1 MSSKA
6 FWRVVAITVVAVAA
20 LVGGI
25 AHTRGLGPLGASRA
39 TGAAE
44 EVERGYREALE
55 IVEANYAGEVEFERA
70 SEAAIQGML
79 WSLDPHSNF
88 FTAADYAKLL
98 QDQESRFTG
107 IGVSIQ
113 RHRDAVYVQSPVE
126 GTPAARA
133 GLRFGDRIVEVDGK
147 NAREWTTAQV
157 SKAVRG
163 ERGKRVTLKV
173 ERAGSE
179 APLYFTIVRDSVPQ
193 PSVRNAFMIRP
204 GVGYV
209 ALTGGFTQTTTKELR
224 DAFERLRGEGMR
236 QVVLDLRNNG
246 GGLLE
251 QSVNVASLFVGRG
264 QTVVTVRGRADERT
278 RVLKNQST
286 DPVEFPLVVLIN
298 RNSASASEIVA
309 GAIQDHGRGLIVG
322 ETSFGKGLVQKV
334 FPLPFGAGLTLTTA
348 KYYTPYGR
356 LIQREYT
363 GGTYYDY
370 YARREDEA
378 APANGTVAPGAPATP
393 GSPSQPSQTGAPSEA
408 PTPEPIPHASPTGPP
423 ITTAA
428 GRVFYGGGGITP
440 DHHVRPLD
448 LGTPA
453 RVRIYDAS
461 FHFTRELA
469 AGRVGGLESYRV
481 PETPQFGRAPRA
493 TDFPVTDRVVEA
505 FRDFVRRGAEPGL
518 SVAALDA
525 DLDFARMRLR
535 EDIITAAFGLEA
547 GARVTLDTDPQALR
561 ALEVFPEA
569 RTLAENVRRGGP
581 AE

>member
-6 FWRVVAITVVAVAA
+6 FWRVVAITVVAAAA

-25 AHTRGLGPLGASRA
+25 AHTRGLRPLGAPRA
-39 TGAAE
+39 TGPAR
-44 EVERGYREALE
+44 EVEEGYREALD

-147 NAREWTTAQV
+147 DARDWTTAQV

-163 ERGKRVTLKV
+163 ERGKPVQLKI

-179 APLYFTIVRDSVPQ
+179 APLYIKIVRDSVPQ
-193 PSVRNAFMIRP
+193 PSIRNAFIIRP

-209 ALTGGFTQTTTKELR
+209 ALTGGFTQTTSEEMREAIT
-224 DAFERLRGEGMR
+224 RLRAEGMR
-236 QVVLDLRNNG
+236 QLVLDLRNNG
-246 GGLLE
+246 GGLLD
-251 QSVNVASLFVGRG
+251 QAINVASLFVRRG
-264 QTVVTVRGRADERT
+264 ETIVSVRGRADGRT
-278 RVLKNQST
+278 RVLKNTST
-286 DPVEFPLVVLIN
+286 DPVDLPLVVLIN

-309 GAIQDHGRGLIVG
+309 GAIQDHGRGLVVG

-370 YARREDEA
+370 YAHREADEATAAPSGTA
-378 APANGTVAPGAPATP
+378 APA
-393 GSPSQPSQTGAPSEA
+393 SSSQPSQTGAPSEA
-408 PTPEPIPHASPTGPP
+408 PTPEPVPHATPSGPP
-423 ITTAA
+423 IKTAA
-428 GRVFYGGGGITP
+428 GRVFYSGGGITP
-440 DHHVRPLD
+440 DHVVRPPD
-448 LGTPA
+448 LTTPA

-469 AGRVGGLESYRV
+469 AGRVAGLESYRV
-481 PETPQFGRAPRA
+481 PDSPQFGRAPRA
-493 TDFPVTDRVVEA
+493 TDFAITDRVVEA

-518 SVAALDA
+518 SAAALDA
-525 DLDFARMRLR
+525 DLEFARTRLR

-547 GARVTLDTDPQALR
+547 GARVTLDTDPQAQR

-569 RTLAENVRRGGP
+569 RTLAENVRRGG
-581 AE
+581 AGE